1 MKEKRKLFVIDFSGD
16 YEVWLSTSKEELL
29 KNYKETTGIDI
40 LEEGGAI
47 EEIEFKHLKDRF
59 VFNED
64 KDSSLEVIKK
74 EYIRLQDM
82 DEDVMFFTNML

>member
-40 LEEGGAI
+40 FEDGGTIDEYPIEGLVERFKFEKSVTQEFLES
-47 EEIEFKHLKDRF
+47 EF
-59 VFNED
+59 NN
-64 KDSSLEVIKK
+64 
-74 EYIRLQDM
+74 LQNM

>member
-16 YEVWLSTSKEELL
+16 YEVWLSTSKEELA

-40 LEEGGAI
+40 FEDGGTI
-47 EEIEFKHLKDRF
+47 DEIKFKHLKYRF

-64 KDSSLEVIKK
+64 EDSSLKK

>member
-40 LEEGGAI
+40 LEEGGTI
-47 EEIEFKHLKDRF
+47 EEIKFKHLKYRF

-64 KDSSLEVIKK
+64 EDSSLKK